1 MPVVP
6 AWRALHNATPFTKY
20 IPGSEGKGRMN
31 ILPKYILN
39 VGRPGL
45 LSTMLYTVK
54 GVFRNLIGFFK
65 LTEEERLMAGIYID
79 NNERE

>member
-1 MPVVP
+1 
-6 AWRALHNATPFTKY
+6 
-20 IPGSEGKGRMN
+20 MN

-54 GVFRNLIGFFK
+54 SVFRNLIGFFK